1 MHLSSPSR
9 PLRAPAW
16 TTRPRIAVTF
26 VTVRDGRY
34 DRCGME
40 PLEVLAH
47 SELFE
52 GSSPSDFASLQSSI
66 RTCRYGRG
74 EFVWRAGDS
83 ADRLYVIL
91 SGEVVASR
99 LNAQGAEFVA
109 EAFIAGDAMG
119 SLHLF
124 EETPIRIL
132 DARAS
137 MPTSCLVVP
146 GASMRQLLMSRPALM
161 VSMLRTYSRWIRQRD
176 LLDADTAFQSLT
188 GRVVAKLLELSGR
201 FGEATGDETAIR
213 LQLTETTLA
222 NMLGAS
228 RENVSRAVARLAR
241 SGDVRRENSYVVI
254 RNREGLRARYS
265 SIARDEARSNFGRGL
280 EATTER

>member
-1 MHLSSPSR
+1 M
-9 PLRAPAW
+9 
-16 TTRPRIAVTF
+16 TF
-26 VTVRDGRY
+26 VTVPDRRY

-40 PLEVLAH
+40 PLEVLAQ

-52 GSSPSDFASLQSSI
+52 GSSPSDFASLQTSI
-66 RTCRYGRG
+66 RTCRYDRG

-91 SGEVVASR
+91 GGEVVVSR
-99 LNAQGAEFVA
+99 LTAQGAEFVV
-109 EAFIAGDAMG
+109 EVFITGDAMG

-124 EETPIRIL
+124 DETPTRIL

-137 MPTSCLVVP
+137 MPTSCLVIP
-146 GASMRQLLMSRPALM
+146 GANMRELLMSRPTLM

-228 RENVSRAVARLAR
+228 RENVSRAVARLVR
-241 SGDVRRENSYVVI
+241 SGEVRRESGYVVM

-265 SIARDEARSNFGRGL
+265 SVAPDEAHSNFGRGL
-280 EATTER
+280 EVTTER

>member
-1 MHLSSPSR
+1 MRSGV
-9 PLRAPAW
+9 
-16 TTRPRIAVTF
+16 AVTF

-52 GSSPSDFASLQSSI
+52 GSSPSDFASLRSCL
-66 RTCRYGRG
+66 RTCRYNRG
-74 EFVWRAGDS
+74 EFVWHAGDS
-83 ADRLYVIL
+83 ADQFYVIL
-91 SGEVVASR
+91 CGEVVASR
-99 LNAQGAEFVA
+99 LTVQGAEFVV
-109 EAFIAGDAMG
+109 EVFITGDAMG

-124 EETPIRIL
+124 EGTPTRIL

-146 GASMRQLLMSRPALM
+146 GANMRELLMSRPALM

-176 LLDADTAFQSLT
+176 LLDADTAFQNLA

-213 LQLTETTLA
+213 VQLTETTLA

-228 RENVSRAVARLAR
+228 RENVSRAVARLVR
-241 SGDVRRENSYVVI
+241 SGDVRRENGYVVMP
-254 RNREGLRARYS
+254 NREGLRARYS
-265 SIARDEARSNFGRGL
+265 SVATDEAHSNFRRGL
-280 EATTER
+280 ERTSQR